1 MSDSPLFQ
9 AFTRFQESSNHFE
22 IGIIGSGVIGEALLV
37 AVLKSGVSPLVI
49 AISDKNHNRTSELGQ
64 KYGCKVIDSSE
75 VAIKARNILLAVK
88 PQDMDSLLGG
98 IGESIST
105 SQRVISFAA
114 GKKTSHI
121 EGFLQEGVPV
131 LRVMPN
137 TPTSV
142 GIGASAIS
150 AGKYA
155 SKDDVKAVEELLKES
170 GKTIVVDESLQDAVT
185 ATSGSGPAYFFRFVE
200 AMINGAKELGL
211 SESDAKT
218 LVIQT
223 ITGAAAMLNVD
234 GASPST
240 LRENVTSPNGTTF
253 AALQV
258 FESMEIEGI
267 IRKAMRAAR
276 DRSQELS

>member
-1 MSDSPLFQ
+1 MKMAAPV
-9 AFTRFQESSNHFE
+9 EV
-22 IGIIGSGVIGEALLV
+22 GIIGAGIMGEALLSAISKAGI
-37 AVLKSGVSPLVI
+37 AVTSI
-49 AISDKNHNRTSELGQ
+49 AIADKRGDRVAGLQ
-64 KYGCKVIDSSE
+64 KKYGCSISTTSE
-75 VAIKARNILLAVK
+75 IALHAKNILLVVK
-88 PQDMDSLLGG
+88 PQDMDSLLEE
-98 IGESIST
+98 IGKTISS

-114 GKKTSHI
+114 GKKISLI
-121 EGFLQEGVPV
+121 EGYVNGAVPV
-131 LRVMPN
+131 VRVMPN
-137 TPTSV
+137 TPMSV

-150 AGKYA
+150 AGKFA
-155 SKDDVKAVEELLKES
+155 SKDDVKAVEELLKAS

-200 AMINGAKELGL
+200 AMINGARDLGL

-223 ITGAAAMLNVD
+223 ITGAAAMLNVE
-234 GASPST
+234 GASPSK

-258 FESMEIEGI
+258 FESMEIEGSI
-267 IRKAMRAAR
+267 KKAMRAAR

>member
-1 MSDSPLFQ
+1 M
-9 AFTRFQESSNHFE
+9 ATETTFE
-22 IGIIGSGVIGEALLV
+22 VGIIGAGIMGEALLV
-37 AVLKSGVSPLVI
+37 AISKTGIPVTSI
-49 AISDKNHNRTSELGQ
+49 AIADKRSDRIAELEK
-64 KYGCKVIDSSE
+64 KYGCSISNPSE
-75 VAIKARNILLAVK
+75 IALHAKNILLVVK
-88 PQDMDSLLGG
+88 PQDMNSLLEE
-98 IGESIST
+98 IGKTVST
-105 SQRVISFAA
+105 SQRVVSFAA
-114 GKKTSHI
+114 GKKTTSI
-121 EGFLQEGVPV
+121 EGYMNGSVPV
-131 LRVMPN
+131 IRVMPN
-137 TPTSV
+137 TPMSV

-150 AGKYA
+150 GGKNA
-155 SKDDVKAVEELLKES
+155 STSDINAVEELLKSS

-185 ATSGSGPAYFFRFVE
+185 ATSGSGPAYFFRIVE

-223 ITGAAAMLNVD
+223 ITGAAAMLNLV

-258 FESMEIEGI
+258 FESMDIEGI
-267 IRKAMRAAR
+267 IKKAMRAAR

>member
-1 MSDSPLFQ
+1 MTS
-9 AFTRFQESSNHFE
+9 ESSIE
-22 IGIIGSGVIGEALLV
+22 VGIIGAGIMGEALLV
-37 AVLKSGVSPLVI
+37 AISKGGIASPSISI
-49 AISDKNHNRTSELGQ
+49 ADKRADRLTYLQ
-64 KYGCKVIDSSE
+64 TKYGCSTSN
-75 VAIKARNILLAVK
+75 AAHAALKARNILLVVK

-98 IGESIST
+98 IGKSIST

-121 EGFLQEGVPV
+121 EGFLKEGVPV

-137 TPTSV
+137 TPMSV

-150 AGKYA
+150 VGKYA
-155 SKDDVKAVEELLKES
+155 GNDDVIAVEELLKAS

-185 ATSGSGPAYFFRFVE
+185 ATSGSGPAYFFRFAE
-200 AMINGAKELGL
+200 AMISGARDLGL

-223 ITGAAAMLNVD
+223 ITGAAAMLNVED
-234 GASPST
+234 ASPST

-258 FESMEIEGI
+258 FESMDIEGI
-267 IRKAMRAAR
+267 IKKAMRAAR